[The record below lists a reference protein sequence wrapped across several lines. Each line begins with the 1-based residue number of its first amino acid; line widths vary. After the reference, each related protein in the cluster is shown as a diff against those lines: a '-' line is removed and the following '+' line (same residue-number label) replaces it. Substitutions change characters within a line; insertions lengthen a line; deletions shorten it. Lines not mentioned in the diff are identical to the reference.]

1 MSDLHSNI
9 ALIAAVSKNLA
20 IGKDNDLLF
29 YLPSDLKRFKRIT
42 TGHTIV
48 MGRKTF
54 QSLPN
59 GALPNRRNIVITKS
73 DDMLFEGCE
82 VYHSVEAVLEA
93 VKAESEVFVIG
104 GGEIYRQ
111 FYPLASKLYL
121 TMVHQNFEGD
131 TFFPEVNFEEWE
143 VSSREDL
150 DDETNNF
157 SYSNIDF
164 KRILP
169 V

>member
-9 ALIAAVSKNLA
+9 ALIVAVSKNLA

-42 TGHTIV
+42 SGHTIV

-82 VYHSVEAVLEA
+82 VYHSIEEVLEA
-93 VKAESEVFVIG
+93 VKDESEVFVIG
-104 GGEIYRQ
+104 GGEIYRH
-111 FYPLASKLYL
+111 FYPIASKLYL

-131 TFFPEVNFEEWE
+131 TFFPSVDFDQWD
-143 VSSREDL
+143 VLSREDL
-150 DDETNNF
+150 VDEKNNF
-157 SYSNIDF
+157 SYSNIDL
-164 KRILP
+164 KR

>member
-1 MSDLHSNI
+1 MSVLHSNI
-9 ALIAAVSKNLA
+9 ALIAAVSQNLA
-20 IGKDNDLLF
+20 IGKYNDLLF

-82 VYHSVEAVLEA
+82 VYHSIEEVLEA
-93 VKAESEVFVIG
+93 VKDESEVFVIG
-104 GGEIYRQ
+104 GGEIYRH
-111 FYPLASKLYL
+111 FYPIASKLYL

-131 TFFPEVNFEEWE
+131 TFFPSVDFDQWD
-143 VSSREDL
+143 VLSREDL
-150 DDETNNF
+150 VDEKNNF
-157 SYSNIDF
+157 SYSNIDL
-164 KRILP
+164 KR